1 MKQENDKFN
10 SQILNLISDQLN
22 FVQKSVMITLSVRE
36 KKFVSMVNVKKAAQ
50 MIMIANG
57 VKNVTKTNAIQPV
70 AQFLNNLVR
79 STDLPVIQINIVILI
94 IRFVLKNV
102 LQTLIVKMVT
112 SVTKENV
119 CNLVINLRILV
130 WHLTSI
136 VMSK

>member
-1 MKQENDKFN
+1 
-10 SQILNLISDQLN
+10 
-22 FVQKSVMITLSVRE
+22 MITPSVRE

-70 AQFLNNLVR
+70 PQFLNNLVG
-79 STDLPVIQINIVILI
+79 SIDLPVIQINIVILI

-112 SVTKENV
+112 SATRENV

-136 VMSK
+136 VTSK

>member
-1 MKQENDKFN
+1 M
-10 SQILNLISDQLN
+10 ISDQLN
-22 FVQKSVMITLSVRE
+22 FVQKSVMTTLSVRE

-70 AQFLNNLVR
+70 PQFLNNLVGNI
-79 STDLPVIQINIVILI
+79 DLPVIQINIVILI

-112 SVTKENV
+112 SATRENV
-119 CNLVINLRILV
+119 CSLVINLRILV

-136 VMSK
+136 VTSK

>member
-1 MKQENDKFN
+1 MKKENDNFN
-10 SQILNLISDQLN
+10 SKILNLISDQLN
-22 FVQKSVMITLSVRE
+22 FVQRSVMITPSVRE
-36 KKFVSMVNVKKAAQ
+36 KKFVSMVNAKKAAQ

-119 CNLVINLRILV
+119 CSLVISLRILV

>member
-1 MKQENDKFN
+1 MNQENDIFK

-22 FVQKSVMITLSVRE
+22 FVQRSVMITLSVRE

-57 VKNVTKTNAIQPV
+57 VTNVTKTNATQPV
-70 AQFLNNLVR
+70 PQFLNNLVR

-112 SVTKENV
+112 SVTRENV
-119 CNLVINLRILV
+119 CNLVIDLRILV

-136 VMSK
+136 VTSK